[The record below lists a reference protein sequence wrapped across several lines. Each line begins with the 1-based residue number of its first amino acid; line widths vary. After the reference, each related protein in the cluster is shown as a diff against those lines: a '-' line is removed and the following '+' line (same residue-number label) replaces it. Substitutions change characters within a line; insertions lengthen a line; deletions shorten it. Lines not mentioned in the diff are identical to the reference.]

1 MRLWMLIILSFA
13 FFVPVQSWCG
23 AICWKPTAVSKCSD
37 SMSLLSAPE
46 TFMPAMQEQ
55 PFAKAQQIEK
65 KNAERRQQ
73 REAGKHG
80 GNLKPVARFN
90 NTPR

>member
-1 MRLWMLIILSFA
+1 MDADYIEFCIFRASA
-13 FFVPVQSWCG
+13 SHGVARYAG
-23 AICWKPTAVSKCSD
+23 KPTGQQMFD
-37 SMSLLSAPE
+37 SMCLLSAPE

-55 PFAKAQQIEK
+55 PFAKAHQIEK